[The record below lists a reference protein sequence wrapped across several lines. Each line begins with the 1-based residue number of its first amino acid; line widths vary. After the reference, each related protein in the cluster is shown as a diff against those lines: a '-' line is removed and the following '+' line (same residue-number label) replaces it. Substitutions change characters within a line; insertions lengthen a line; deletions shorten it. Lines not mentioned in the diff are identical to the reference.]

1 MTEAEKIKT
10 KKSKIPYFF
19 YLFFAVIFAV
29 NIFYIYISQK
39 TWRGI
44 VTQDS
49 YHKGL
54 HYDEVIASAQ
64 KQKELGW
71 NLKISYKN
79 LKNKSGELEIFLFD
93 KNNKKISDATVTA
106 YFKRP
111 TQDGKDF
118 SQELQ
123 TVGEKYFAK
132 IDFPLIGQWQ
142 FIINADK
149 GEDHFQE
156 SKRYVVQ

>member
-1 MTEAEKIKT
+1 M
-10 KKSKIPYFF
+10 
-19 YLFFAVIFAV
+19 IFVV

-39 TWRGI
+39 TWRGLI
-44 VTQDS
+44 TEDS

-54 HYDEVIASAQ
+54 HYNDVIAEAK

-79 LKNKSGELEIFLFD
+79 LKNKSGELEIFLVD
-93 KNNKKISDATVTA
+93 KNNRQISDASVTA

-111 TQDGKDF
+111 TQDGQDF
-118 SQELQ
+118 SQELKFFK
-123 TVGEKYFAK
+123 TSYKAK
-132 IDFPLIGQWQ
+132 IDFPLAGQWD
-142 FIINADK
+142 FIIKASNGSDL
-149 GEDHFQE
+149 FQE